1 MICHYSICHLY
12 PLELSITN
20 QHLDPQKDNYQ
31 DNQNVQ
37 QNINILDS
45 YHQNAV
51 TPNAIE
57 EDFLGFEENET
68 STFKEINTKLSNQQN
83 IQQDD
88 SFMDQPS
95 TFQHD
100 QSLDMHQ
107 DDQQENSETRQTSKR
122 LVRKAAMECK
132 HFLNNN
138 IQQLP

>member
-12 PLELSITN
+12 PLELSIT
-20 QHLDPQKDNYQ
+20 HPHSDPQKDTGNYQ
-31 DNQNVQ
+31 DNQIAQ
-37 QNINILDS
+37 QNINILDCD
-45 YHQNAV
+45 HQNAI
-51 TPNAIE
+51 TPNATE

-68 STFKEINTKLSNQQN
+68 SAFKEINTKLSNQQN

-107 DDQQENSETRQTSKR
+107 DDQQENSETPQTSQR
-122 LVRKAAMECK
+122 LVR
-132 HFLNNN
+132 N
-138 IQQLP
+138 LPWNVNVF